1 LTGRAARN
9 FIPQGGTSMNV
20 IKISALGL
28 AGLLATTV
36 HADPKLTIS
45 GNIDSYYTLNL
56 SDNVTPNV
64 LSTATGGSN
73 GVANRAFDTKSNE
86 FAFEGGELNLA
97 SVDDATKTGA
107 FVNLLVGPKA
117 NLINANNGL
126 ATSNFMV
133 GQAFINKTWGDAKLT
148 FGKFPTFIGTEVEAV
163 TGDNNFSRGL
173 VYGLEPVYN
182 TGIKLDYSLPASFT
196 LTGQFDNGNSVD
208 DAANEGKGYGVAL
221 AWAAVKNLGLT
232 ASWSAEPGAKIV
244 TTGGIPYTDFV
255 NVLASYQATDSLGF
269 NAEYLYKTTLST
281 DGGITP
287 STKQNAYALYAN
299 WATPMKGLSLL
310 PRFEQVFSPD
320 NSNAGINSTT
330 TPATLAAS
338 PYAQDSYTLTLKYVD
353 GPLTH
358 FLEYRA
364 DASDLYQYSGPN
376 PTSASD
382 LKQIAQTV
390 TYAAAYSF

>member
-1 LTGRAARN
+1 
-9 FIPQGGTSMNV
+9 MNV

-36 HADPKLTIS
+36 HADPKLTVS
-45 GNIDSYYTLNL
+45 GNLDSYYTLNL
-56 SDNVTPNV
+56 NDNVTPN
-64 LSTATGGSN
+64 ATGSN
-73 GVANRAFDTKSNE
+73 GVANRSFDTKSNE
-86 FAFEGGELNLA
+86 FAFEGGEVNFA
-97 SVDDATKTGA
+97 SIDDATKTGA

-117 NLINANNGL
+117 DLINANNGL

-133 GQAFINKTWGDAKLT
+133 GQAYVNKTWGDAKFT

-182 TGIKLDYSLPASFT
+182 VGLKVDYSLPASFT
-196 LTGQFDNGNSVD
+196 LTGQLDNGNSVD
-208 DAANEGKGYGVAL
+208 NAISEGKGYGIAL
-221 AWAAVKNLGLT
+221 AWAGVKNLGLT
-232 ASWSAEPGAKIV
+232 ASWSGEPSSKTAA
-244 TTGGIPYTDFV
+244 GIKYTDFA
-255 NVLASYQATDSLGF
+255 NVLASYQAMDSLGF
-269 NAEYLYKTTLST
+269 NFEYLYKTTIDVVTGNAALSPKQH
-281 DGGITP
+281 GI
-287 STKQNAYALYAN
+287 ALYAN

-310 PRFEQVFSPD
+310 PRVEWVMSPD
-320 NSNAGINSTT
+320 NTNTMTFTPPTT
-330 TPATLAAS
+330 VVAS
-338 PYAQDSYTLTLKYVD
+338 PYAQNSYTLTLKYVD

-376 PTSASD
+376 PTTASD
-382 LKQIAQTV
+382 AKQISQTV